1 MVMDDILWQQ
11 AFVAHRRHIEEVVP
25 GQTIVGPKEKRL
37 WRLFRMGLVD
47 PSPGDRPRPDATR
60 SMRYAAIVGEGI
72 LELVQQERGKVR
84 VSIPFVR

>member
-47 PSPGDRPRPDATR
+47 PSSGDRPRPDATR
-60 SMRYAAIVGEGI
+60 YHSI
-72 LELVQQERGKVR
+72 L
-84 VSIPFVR
+84 SISLMVAYVVVLGR